1 MHSPKKPAEI
11 SAGFLYRGADPGA
24 GLVRD
29 IGAGYWRGILALFLV
44 ILRSNKKNQ
53 KKSLSWVDFYFY
65 LRYNNSKAKQRNNQN
80 KSPDGGRKGV
90 LK

>member
-44 ILRSNKKNQ
+44 ILSSKERKSQKNRFWHLQ
-53 KKSLSWVDFYFY
+53 SDF
-65 LRYNNSKAKQRNNQN
+65 QVI
-80 KSPDGGRKGV
+80 D
-90 LK
+90 